1 MSLMSFSKLHG
12 KAKMR
17 SRREIIPILA
27 GGGLAACHASR
38 KKRIAVIPKATSHIF
53 WLSVQ
58 KGAFAAGQ
66 EFGVEILWNGPPTE
80 TDYARQMQILDSMVA
95 QRVDGIAIAAAERK
109 ALVAGVDR
117 AVAAGIPITVFDSGL
132 DSQNFL
138 SYVATDNV
146 EAGRIAARALAEIL
160 SNKGKVAVVMHAPG
174 SASTMDRERGFTEVV
189 EREFPGLKI
198 VASQFGMSD
207 RAKSRAAAENI
218 LTAHPDLNG
227 IFASSE
233 PSSVGAALAL
243 KGRGL
248 VDKVAL
254 VAFDS
259 SESMIE
265 DLRAGAID
273 AMVVQDPQRMGF
285 EAVKTLVDKL
295 DGKTPPKRL
304 DLNAVVVRAKDLN
317 EPRVKRLLGV

>member
-1 MSLMSFSKLHG
+1 
-12 KAKMR
+12 MR
-17 SRREIIPILA
+17 TRREIIPVLA
-27 GGGLAACHASR
+27 CAGFTACQGSR

-132 DSQNFL
+132 DSQNYL

-146 EAGRIAARALAEIL
+146 EAGRIAARTLGEML
-160 SNKGKVAVVMHAPG
+160 HGKGKVALVMHAPG
-174 SASTMDRERGFTEVV
+174 SASTMDREKGFTEVAA
-189 EREFPGLKI
+189 REFPGMKI

-248 VDKVAL
+248 EEKIVL

-265 DLRAGAID
+265 DLRTGAID
-273 AMVVQDPQRMGF
+273 AMVVQDPHRMGF
-285 EAVKTLVDKL
+285 EAVRTLVDKL
-295 DGKTPPKRL
+295 EGKNPPKRL
-304 DLNAVVVRAKDLN
+304 DLNAIVVKAKDLN
-317 EPRVKRLLGV
+317 EPQVKRLLGV

>member
-1 MSLMSFSKLHG
+1 MEVG
-12 KAKMR
+12 VP
-17 SRREIIPILA
+17 SRRAFLPAVAGFVLA
-27 GGGLAACHASR
+27 GCRGSR

-66 EFGVEILWNGPPTE
+66 EFNVEILWNGPPTE

-109 ALVAGVDR
+109 ALVSGVER
-117 AVAAGIPITVFDSGL
+117 AVAAGIPVTVFDSGL

-138 SYVATDNV
+138 CYVATDNV
-146 EAGRIAARALAEIL
+146 EAGRQAARTLGEML
-160 SNKGKVAVVMHAPG
+160 EGKGQVAIVMHAPG
-174 SASTMDRERGFTEVV
+174 SASTMDREKGFTEVV
-189 EREFPGLKI
+189 EREFPGMKI

-218 LTAHPDLNG
+218 LTAHPDLDG
-227 IFASSE
+227 MFASSE

-243 KGRGL
+243 KARELTG
-248 VDKVAL
+248 KVTL

-259 SESMIE
+259 SDSMIE

-273 AMVVQDPQRMGF
+273 AMVVQDPHRMGY

-295 DGKTPPKRL
+295 AGRNPPKRL
-304 DLNAVVVRAKDLN
+304 DLNAIVVRARDLD
-317 EPRVKRLLGV
+317 EPQVKRLLNI

>member
-1 MSLMSFSKLHG
+1 
-12 KAKMR
+12 
-17 SRREIIPILA
+17 
-27 GGGLAACHASR
+27 
-38 KKRIAVIPKATSHIF
+38 
-53 WLSVQ
+53 
-58 KGAFAAGQ
+58 
-66 EFGVEILWNGPPTE
+66 
-80 TDYARQMQILDSMVA
+80 
-95 QRVDGIAIAAAERK
+95 VDGIAIAAAERK
-109 ALVAGVDR
+109 ALVSGVDR
-117 AVAAGIPITVFDSGL
+117 AIAAGIPITVFDSGL
-132 DSQNFL
+132 DSQNYL

-146 EAGRIAARALAEIL
+146 EAGRIAARTLGELL
-160 SNKGKVAVVMHAPG
+160 SSKGKVAIVMHAPG
-174 SASTMDRERGFTEVV
+174 SASTMDREKGFTEVA
-189 EREFPGLKI
+189 EREFPGMKI

-248 VDKVAL
+248 TDKVVL

-259 SESMIE
+259 SDSMIE

-273 AMVVQDPQRMGF
+273 AMVVQDPHRMGF

-295 DGKTPPKRL
+295 NGKTPPKRL
-304 DLNAVVVRAKDLN
+304 DLNAIVVRAKDLN
-317 EPRVKRLLGV
+317 EPQVKRLLGV

>member
-1 MSLMSFSKLHG
+1 
-12 KAKMR
+12 MR
-17 SRREIIPILA
+17 SRRAVIPVLACGALA
-27 GGGLAACHASR
+27 GCHGSR

-58 KGAFAAGQ
+58 KGAFDAGKQ
-66 EFGVEILWNGPPTE
+66 FGVEILWNGPATE

-109 ALVAGVDR
+109 ALVSGVDR

-132 DSQNFL
+132 DSQNYL

-146 EAGRIAARALAEIL
+146 EAGRIAARTLGEML
-160 SNKGKVAVVMHAPG
+160 SGKGKVAIVMHAPG
-174 SASTMDRERGFTEVV
+174 SASTMDREKGFTEVAA
-189 EREFPGLKI
+189 REFPGMKV

-243 KGRGL
+243 KGRRL
-248 VDKVAL
+248 SDKVVL

-259 SESMIE
+259 SDSMIE

-273 AMVVQDPQRMGF
+273 AMVVQDPHRMGF

-304 DLNAVVVRAKDLN
+304 DLNAIVVRAKDLN
-317 EPRVKRLLGV
+317 EPQVKRLLGV

>member
-1 MSLMSFSKLHG
+1 V
-12 KAKMR
+12 R
-17 SRREIIPILA
+17 SRRDFIPVLA
-27 GGGLAACHASR
+27 CAALVACHGSR
-38 KKRIAVIPKATSHIF
+38 RKRIAVIPKATSHIF

-58 KGAFAAGQ
+58 KGAFDAGK
-66 EFGVEILWNGPPTE
+66 EFGVEILWNGPATE

-109 ALVAGVDR
+109 ALVSGVDR
-117 AVAAGIPITVFDSGL
+117 AIAAGIPITVFDSGL
-132 DSQNFL
+132 DSQNYL

-146 EAGRIAARALAEIL
+146 EAGRIAARTLGELL
-160 SNKGKVAVVMHAPG
+160 SSKGKVAIVMHAPG
-174 SASTMDRERGFTEVV
+174 SASTMDREKGFTEVA
-189 EREFPGLKI
+189 EREFPGMKI

-248 VDKVAL
+248 TDKVVL

-259 SESMIE
+259 SDSMIE

-273 AMVVQDPQRMGF
+273 AMVVQDPHRMGF

-295 DGKTPPKRL
+295 NGKTPPKRL
-304 DLNAVVVRAKDLN
+304 DLNAIVVRAKDLN
-317 EPRVKRLLGV
+317 EPQVKRLLGV

>member
-1 MSLMSFSKLHG
+1 MT
-12 KAKMR
+12 R
-17 SRREIIPILA
+17 RREFIPV
-27 GGGLAACHASR
+27 LAAAGIAGCQGSR

-80 TDYARQMQILDSMVA
+80 TDYARQMQILDSMVS

-117 AVAAGIPITVFDSGL
+117 AVAAGIPVTVFDSGL

-146 EAGRIAARALAEIL
+146 EAGRIAARALAEML
-160 SNKGKVAVVMHAPG
+160 SEKGKVAIVMHAPG
-174 SASTMDRERGFTEVV
+174 SASTMDREKGFTEVMG
-189 EREFPGLKI
+189 REFPGVKI

-227 IFASSE
+227 MFASSE

-243 KGRGL
+243 KAREL
-248 VDKVAL
+248 TDKVSL
-254 VAFDS
+254 VAFD
-259 SESMIE
+259 
-265 DLRAGAID
+265 
-273 AMVVQDPQRMGF
+273 
-285 EAVKTLVDKL
+285 
-295 DGKTPPKRL
+295 
-304 DLNAVVVRAKDLN
+304 
-317 EPRVKRLLGV
+317 

>member
-1 MSLMSFSKLHG
+1 
-12 KAKMR
+12 MR
-17 SRREIIPILA
+17 TRREVIPLLA
-27 GGGLAACHASR
+27 GSALAACHGSR
-38 KKRIAVIPKATSHIF
+38 QKRIAVIPKATSHIF

-58 KGAFAAGQ
+58 KGAFDAGK
-66 EFGVEILWNGPPTE
+66 EFGVEILWNGPATE

-109 ALVAGVDR
+109 ALVSGVDR

-132 DSQNFL
+132 DSQNYL

-146 EAGRIAARALAEIL
+146 EAGRIAARTLGEML
-160 SNKGKVAVVMHAPG
+160 SGKGKVAIVMHAPG
-174 SASTMDRERGFTEVV
+174 SASTMDREKGFTEVA
-189 EREFPGLKI
+189 EREFPDMKI

-243 KGRGL
+243 KGRELTG
-248 VDKVAL
+248 KVAL

-259 SESMIE
+259 SDSMID
-265 DLRAGAID
+265 DLRSGAID
-273 AMVVQDPQRMGF
+273 AMVVQDPHRMGF

-295 DGKTPPKRL
+295 NGKTPPKRL
-304 DLNAVVVRAKDLN
+304 DLNAIVVRAKDLD
-317 EPRVKRLLGV
+317 EPQVKRLLGM

>member
-1 MSLMSFSKLHG
+1 MQT
-12 KAKMR
+12 
-17 SRREIIPILA
+17 RRDFIPLLA
-27 GGGLAACHASR
+27 GSALAACHGNR
-38 KKRIAVIPKATSHIF
+38 QKRIAVIPKATSHIF

-58 KGAFAAGQ
+58 KGAFDAGK

-117 AVAAGIPITVFDSGL
+117 AVSAGIPITVFDSGL
-132 DSQNFL
+132 DSQNYL

-146 EAGRIAARALAEIL
+146 EAGRIGARTLGEML
-160 SNKGKVAVVMHAPG
+160 SGKGKVAIVMHAPG
-174 SASTMDRERGFTEVV
+174 SASTMDREKGFTEVI
-189 EREFPGLKI
+189 EREFPGMKI

-248 VDKVAL
+248 ADKISL

-259 SESMIE
+259 SDSMID
-265 DLRAGAID
+265 DLRTGAID
-273 AMVVQDPQRMGF
+273 AMVVQDPHRMGF

-295 DGKTPPKRL
+295 GGKTPPKRL
-304 DLNAVVVRAKDLN
+304 DLNAIVVRAKDLN
-317 EPRVKRLLGV
+317 EPQVKRLLGM